1 MEKEKGLY
9 SAFSFRKFKTINRKS
24 LNKLKLSNIKKN
36 QGGKKLDLL
45 SDDERKKNNLF
56 IWNNLNS
63 LSQKNFAFHKKYME
77 FNGMNR
83 LQRFNRYGSLENLI
97 NSRNDNNN
105 KMFYEGRLYDKS
117 DDIFNNSEYP
127 LLKNYFH
134 NNDYKTD
141 NYFN

>member
-1 MEKEKGLY
+1 
-9 SAFSFRKFKTINRKS
+9 
-24 LNKLKLSNIKKN
+24 
-36 QGGKKLDLL
+36 
-45 SDDERKKNNLF
+45 
-56 IWNNLNS
+56 
-63 LSQKNFAFHKKYME
+63 ME

-83 LQRFNRYGSLENLI
+83 LQRFNKYGSVENLI
-97 NSRNDNNN
+97 NSRNDNN

-127 LLKNYFH
+127 LLKNYFQNNDYKTDNYFH